1 MVRNFKEKERRKCRR
16 EILPLD
22 CCCKLG
28 VKLSSNLGVC
38 SDLLSSAN
46 FSLRA
51 RRVVSRDTDW
61 QEGRATRVGHLT
73 AAALTYDRRL
83 GLSMWGKASAS
94 AIVSWNKTFLN
105 KAPSKTAFTFP
116 NAHKYFYWF
125 DLWPRAIHSWTYT
138 IYERDVLSNK
148 ISQLRTFL
156 TQDVFIRVWMTLA
169 CKSVYLYTCRW

>member
-1 MVRNFKEKERRKCRR
+1 MRKHGFPTQGNRHHTVITFSPLPSCNWQHKLFYCRGHGEKFREKECRKCRR

-73 AAALTYDRRL
+73 AAALTYDKRL

-116 NAHKYFYWF
+116 N
-125 DLWPRAIHSWTYT
+125 I
-138 IYERDVLSNK
+138 
-148 ISQLRTFL
+148 
-156 TQDVFIRVWMTLA
+156 
-169 CKSVYLYTCRW
+169 